1 MTDMARYEFIAVYI
15 VASQRNGTL
24 YIGVTSNLPRRA
36 YEHREGLIDGF
47 SKKYGCKLLVWFER
61 HEQMHTALA
70 REKELKLFRRA
81 WKLELIEK
89 NNPQWRDLYEDFINP
104 RHISQAWRP
113 SSEQPGT

>member
-1 MTDMARYEFIAVYI
+1 MARYEFIAVYI
-15 VASQRNGTL
+15 VASQRNGTP
-24 YIGVTSNLPRRA
+24 YIGVTSDLQRRA

-47 SKKYGCKLLVWFER
+47 TKKYGCKLLVWFER

-89 NNPQWRDLYEDFINP
+89 TNPQWRDLHEDFVNP
-104 RHISQAWRP
+104 RQISQARGSP
-113 SSEQPGT
+113 REHPGSK